1 MPAAMFKFRR
11 LERTSGEVAAVV
23 ARCGETS
30 LPDLSGWTAT
40 RDGQS
45 SRSTSRRV
53 HWCGLCW
60 RQRDANGNFWGDGAC
75 KVTHAWAGMRDCF
88 ALATECGRARA
99 SHLLVAALPDLTL
112 FRLPH
117 SFSCTIL
124 RNPAPLRPSLRLP
137 LCRLPVVLWTCV
149 FLLPIRPAATLRPDT
164 IDRGLRTALS
174 EQAAAEPSSYYSLR
188 PPGGRLGLN
197 SRPSSQPRSGGSGAW
212 AMGRGFRGLET
223 PSLYR
228 GLPIGNLGADSREAG
243 NAARPRL
250 ARPAAGPGGRSRPHP
265 ETEFSTPDSGP
276 GRIPK
281 RGLLT
286 P

>member
-1 MPAAMFKFRR
+1 MRNKPLPLHTALNLRVRRRQLGTDRSASHAVLRTNGHSALLSVETGGDDLAVVSCSRLSAMPAAMFKFRR
-11 LERTSGEVAAVV
+11 LERTCGEVAAVV

-45 SRSTSRRV
+45 SRSTSRHV

-99 SHLLVAALPDLTL
+99 SRLLVAAFPDLTL

-137 LCRLPVVLWTCV
+137 LCRLPVVLWTSA
-149 FLLPIRPAATLRPDT
+149 FLLPICTLSCRHAT
-164 IDRGLRTALS
+164 
-174 EQAAAEPSSYYSLR
+174 
-188 PPGGRLGLN
+188 
-197 SRPSSQPRSGGSGAW
+197 PRH
-212 AMGRGFRGLET
+212 
-223 PSLYR
+223 
-228 GLPIGNLGADSREAG
+228 N
-243 NAARPRL
+243 
-250 ARPAAGPGGRSRPHP
+250 
-265 ETEFSTPDSGP
+265 
-276 GRIPK
+276 
-281 RGLLT
+281 
-286 P
+286 